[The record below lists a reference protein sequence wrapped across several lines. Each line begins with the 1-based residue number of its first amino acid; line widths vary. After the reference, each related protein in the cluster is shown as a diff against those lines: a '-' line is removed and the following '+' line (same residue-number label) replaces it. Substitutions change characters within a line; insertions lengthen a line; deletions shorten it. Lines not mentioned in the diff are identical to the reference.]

1 MAELTEWQKRRG
13 ILAPKPKPKKAKAKK
28 DPKAVKAEG

>member
-13 ILAPKPKPKKAKAKK
+13 QVAPTPKPKKKTAKK
-28 DPKAVKAEG
+28 KKAE

>member
-13 ILAPKPKPKKAKAKK
+13 QVAPTPKPKKKAEKK
-28 DPKAVKAEG
+28 TPKAKAEG

>member
-13 ILAPKPKPKKAKAKK
+13 VKASTPKPKKKKTVKKAKA
-28 DPKAVKAEG
+28 E